1 MGAELGE
8 ARNAVNEMASINS
21 RASGEKRSIEGAVHT
36 LHAEIDDMLH
46 QAKNS
51 EEKAKKAMVDA
62 ARLAD
67 ELRAE
72 QDHVCTLTK
81 TKRALES
88 QFSEL
93 ENKCAEANESAMRGG
108 RAALAKLETR
118 IRELEI
124 ELGNSQSHTS
134 ESMKGHQKTE
144 RRCKELQLKIKTYK
158 KQIEE
163 AEEIAAL
170 NLAKF
175 RKAQQELEEAEDR
188 SKIAGSQLAVRQF

>member
-1 MGAELGE
+1 MGAEKASLADRRANGLAGEMEESRSLLDSVERGKRQTEAELSE
-8 ARNAVNEMASINS
+8 ARNAVNEMAGINS

-72 QDHVCTLTK
+72 QDHTGTLMK

-88 QFSEL
+88 QVMEL
-93 ENKCAEANESAMRGG
+93 EQRLAEANDSAAKGG
-108 RAALAKLETR
+108 RNAMAKLESR

-124 ELGNSQSHTS
+124 ELGSVQSRTS
-134 ESMKGHQKTE
+134 ESYKSFQKAE
-144 RRCKELQLKIKTYK
+144 RRIKELQ
-158 KQIEE
+158 
-163 AEEIAAL
+163 
-170 NLAKF
+170 
-175 RKAQQELEEAEDR
+175 
-188 SKIAGSQLAVRQF
+188 